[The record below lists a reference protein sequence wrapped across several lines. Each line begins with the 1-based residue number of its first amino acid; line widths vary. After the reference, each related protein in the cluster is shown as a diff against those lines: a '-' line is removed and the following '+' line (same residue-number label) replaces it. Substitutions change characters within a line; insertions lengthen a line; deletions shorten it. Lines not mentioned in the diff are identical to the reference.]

1 MADVM
6 YDNISEKKLLYF
18 NKILCFTQEF
28 ATAESRGSFM
38 RKLRFVV
45 DKIQAI

>member
-1 MADVM
+1 M
-6 YDNISEKKLLYF
+6 YDNISEKRLFYF
-18 NKILCFTQEF
+18 GKILCFTQEF
-28 ATAESRGSFM
+28 PTAESRGFFV